1 MSHYLFDSAADQ
13 AIGRFAVLESC
24 YDPVSRSR
32 LELTGLTTGW
42 RCLEIGGGSA
52 SLGDWLGEQ
61 VGPEGEVTVTEIE
74 PHWAASR
81 KRPDHVRL
89 LRHDIVRDPLP
100 GKDYDLVHARL
111 VLLHLP
117 ERIEVLQRLV
127 AALRPGGWLVLE
139 EFDCGWTPVLA
150 APDEAAAALFDRV
163 HTALLGLLE
172 QAGADPLW
180 GRRVV
185 GAMAAAG
192 LRQLAAI
199 TYAEAWPG
207 GSTGIAL
214 HRHNTDQVADR
225 LAASGVTIGELE
237 RFQALLQHPDFA
249 VNSYPLISV
258 RGRRPLENG
267 KDLPR

>member
-1 MSHYLFDSAADQ
+1 VSHYLFDSAADQ
-13 AIGRFAVLESC
+13 TLGRFAVLESC

-32 LELTGLTTGW
+32 LEQTGLTTGW
-42 RCLEIGGGSA
+42 QCLEVGGGSA
-52 SLGDWLGEQ
+52 SLGDWLGER
-61 VGPEGEVTVTEIE
+61 VGPQGEVTVTEIE
-74 PHWAASR
+74 PRWAAAR

-100 GKDYDLVHARL
+100 GKDYDLIHARL

-117 ERIEVLQRLV
+117 ERAEVLQRLV

-150 APDEAAAALFDRV
+150 APDEASADLFHRV
-163 HTALLGLLE
+163 HTALMGLLE

-180 GRRVV
+180 GRRVL

-192 LRQLAAI
+192 LGRLEAT

-207 GSTGIAL
+207 GSTGISL

-225 LAASGVTIGELE
+225 LAASGVSKDDLG
-237 RFQALLQHPDFA
+237 RFRALLGHPDFV
-249 VNSYPLISV
+249 VNSYPLISA

-267 KDLPR
+267 KDAPE